1 MRSRRMAR
9 RAGDDPRLEL
19 SPRAA
24 RLGGWLIALLLVV
37 GVAVAVRILGGNAD
51 GSPVGPGASATAPPG
66 DAAEITFGTE
76 LDPDSGEVAETAR
89 TDRFAPGET
98 FAYSVP
104 PGDGVVPDA
113 VYVEVHRT
121 SGETVQE
128 PTHAPLSDPR
138 AIAFV
143 LPADRLFAAFGP
155 GEYRMLIRLGLDEE
169 PIAHG
174 EFELI
179 GDETSPS
186 P

>member
-51 GSPVGPGASATAPPG
+51 GSPVGPGASASAPVG

-76 LDPDSGEVAETAR
+76 LDPATGEVAEAAR
-89 TDRFAPGET
+89 TEQFAPGDT
-98 FAYSVP
+98 FAYSVS
-104 PGDGVVPDA
+104 PGEGPVPDA
-113 VYVEVHRT
+113 VYVEVRRT
-121 SGETVQE
+121 DGQPVQE
-128 PTHAPLSDPR
+128 PTQAPLSDP
-138 AIAFV
+138 AVIAFV

-155 GEYRMLIRLGLDEE
+155 GEYRMLIRHALDEE
-169 PIAHG
+169 PIARG
-174 EFELI
+174 EFELA
-179 GDETSPS
+179 GEATSPS

>member
-9 RAGDDPRLEL
+9 RAGDEPRLEL

-24 RLGGWLIALLLVV
+24 RVGGWLIALLLVV

-51 GSPVGPGASATAPPG
+51 GSPVGPGTSASAPAGAT
-66 DAAEITFGTE
+66 AEITFGTE
-76 LDPDSGEVAETAR
+76 LDPASGEVAEAAR
-89 TDRFAPGET
+89 TERFAPGDT
-98 FAYSVP
+98 FAYSVS
-104 PGDGVVPDA
+104 PGEGPVPDA

-128 PTHAPLSDPR
+128 PTHAPLSDP
-138 AIAFV
+138 AVIAFV

-155 GEYRMLIRLGLDEE
+155 GEYRMLIRVALGEE
-169 PIAHG
+169 PIAVG
-174 EFELI
+174 EFELA
-179 GDETSPS
+179 GDATSPS